1 MNARFSWG
9 RLLAIFIK
17 EFQQM
22 LRDRLTFAMAVG
34 TFITVSVIAAIAV
47 YSKQLAARLVR
58 GNSRLLDWFGIGL
71 RFAGG
76 GAIAFLGTILF
87 LGSLGTTNAM
97 M

>member
-1 MNARFSWG
+1 M
-9 RLLAIFIK
+9 
-17 EFQQM
+17 M
-22 LRDRLTFAMAVG
+22 M
-34 TFITVSVIAAIAV
+34 
-47 YSKQLAARLVR
+47 R

-87 LGSLGTTNAM
+87 LGSLGSTNAM